1 MGIDSLTRRFL
12 DFPIFPKF
20 AENYEPFFVVRY
32 TGEMNV
38 GWNNGKDIIIG
49 GRVLIMPRSQTK
61 EGTDI

>member
-1 MGIDSLTRRFL
+1 
-12 DFPIFPKF
+12 
-20 AENYEPFFVVRY
+20 
-32 TGEMNV
+32 MNV